1 MTRREVERGIPP
13 PRRSSI
19 VGRPEE
25 IRGRDEEEE
34 GRVPGIGA
42 TVVRFLNEDM
52 SHWSWNEAIEAV
64 VVKSKRWKG

>member
-1 MTRREVERGIPP
+1 MMRREVERGIPP

-25 IRGRDEEEE
+25 IRGREEEEE

-42 TVVRFLNEDM
+42 MVVRFLNEDI
-52 SHWSWNEAIEAV
+52 SI
-64 VVKSKRWKG
+64 